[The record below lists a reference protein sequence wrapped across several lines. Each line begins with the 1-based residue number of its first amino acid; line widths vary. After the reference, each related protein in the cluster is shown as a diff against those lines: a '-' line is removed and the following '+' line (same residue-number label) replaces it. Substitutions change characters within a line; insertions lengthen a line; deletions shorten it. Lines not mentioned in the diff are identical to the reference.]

1 MSAVLL
7 HFFIFQAPT
16 EVLLRPGRFANRKV
30 IFACLAGLSAGRPGF
45 APLALVRLVAIPAPA
60 SSGPILD
67 AESFS
72 ELPGKQISAE
82 VRLASYMAWSAYSSR
97 SLKVSA
103 LRGSNRATPTLNE
116 SE

>member
-16 EVLLRPGRFANRKV
+16 EVLIRPGRFANRKV
-30 IFACLAGLSAGRPGF
+30 IFACLTGLSAGRPGF
-45 APLALVRLVAIPAPA
+45 CPLALVRLVAIPEPG
-60 SSGPILD
+60 SSGLILD
-67 AESFS
+67 AKSFS
-72 ELPGKQISAE
+72 GLPGKRTFAE
-82 VRLASYMAWSAYSSR
+82 VRLASYIAWSAYSSR

-103 LRGSNRATPTLNE
+103 LRGSNRATPTLSE